1 MKDHSSPREWVE
13 IVPRMKRCPPQ
24 CSVEREFTFS
34 GTGAPV
40 PPGKISLDVNY
51 DSLAPIGDPEEVEVT
66 GAERATFVLVH
77 AHPPLE

>member
-1 MKDHSSPREWVE
+1 M
-13 IVPRMKRCPPQ
+13 
-24 CSVEREFTFS
+24 
-34 GTGAPV
+34 